1 MNRSLPDDPYS
12 LVMPPAKPAEQRRER
27 RYMVN
32 QPAEIIR
39 VGGTSWSVRIR
50 DISTRGMQVVVDQ
63 PVTAGPDIRIRW
75 NSREI
80 RGTVRYKRSYDEHSF
95 SIGVELREAS
105 PTLVIDMLKKQTEE
119 TNPGSSLVEEQKA
132 VLQNYLALQEL
143 ATDWEGV
150 LAQPMMSPKRYGA
163 LLNQASDAMIVTSM
177 DGTILFWNKAAEQ
190 MYGWTMDEVY
200 CRQAHQIYET
210 GPGGEGDVRHRRKD
224 GSEIR
229 VRSCSIIQQD
239 AAGEPEAVIFIN
251 RKIED

>member
-12 LVMPPAKPAEQRRER
+12 LVMPPPKPAEQRKER

-39 VGGTSWSVRIR
+39 VGGHSWSVRIR

-75 NSREI
+75 NGREI
-80 RGTVRYKRSYDEHSF
+80 RGTVRYKRNYDEHSY

-105 PTLVIDMLKKQTEE
+105 PSLVIDMLKKQTEE

-150 LAQPMMSPKRYGA
+150 LAQPVLSPKRYGA
-163 LLNQASDAMIVTSM
+163 LLNQASDAMIVTSIG
-177 DGTILFWNKAAEQ
+177 GTILFWNKAAEQ
-190 MYGWTMDEVY
+190 LYGWTMDEVY
-200 CRQAHQIYET
+200 CGQAQQIYET
-210 GPGGEGDVRHRRKD
+210 GPAGEGDVRHRCKN

-239 AAGEPEAVIFIN
+239 AAGEPEAVIYIN
-251 RKIED
+251 RKIEE